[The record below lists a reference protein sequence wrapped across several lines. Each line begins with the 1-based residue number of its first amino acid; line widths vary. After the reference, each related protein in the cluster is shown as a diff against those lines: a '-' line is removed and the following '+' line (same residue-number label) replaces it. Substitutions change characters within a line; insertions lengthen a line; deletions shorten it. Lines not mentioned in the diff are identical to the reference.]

1 MRTTLAKER
10 LYYNWARQV
19 TNLQIDITSHCNAR
33 CGACV
38 RNKNGDETREELVL
52 EHFDMEVWERLAK
65 EDTHGW
71 FIGDLTLNGNW
82 GDPMMHPKLVEMLTI
97 WTQYHPESSLYL
109 HTNGSM
115 RTKWFWEDLA
125 VACRRFTNHLVVF
138 AVDGLEDTHSIY
150 RRKTNFN
157 KIIENI
163 TAFSK
168 SGGRSNVTMTL
179 FEHNK
184 HQVKEVEAIAK
195 TTGAIYFTLR
205 HSHGDNLEILLPN
218 DVYHINANYDQD
230 EYQVRLNDS
239 NQMMSDLKDYDVYL
253 QMNDKLKDERDE
265 DDTPCPWY
273 NDRQVQID
281 PWAKVWPCCHTSLFG
296 VYIENHVLADNVDS
310 SFINAREDNDLKKF
324 SLTEVLSNDWF
335 RNDVGDALNDGSWK
349 QCQRICGVECGLQ
362 K

>member
-1 MRTTLAKER
+1 MRTILAKER
-10 LYYNWARQV
+10 VYYNWVKQV

-38 RNKNGDETREELVL
+38 RNKDGDETKEELVL

-115 RTKWFWEDLA
+115 RTVKFWEDLA
-125 VACRRFTNHLVVF
+125 IACRRFTNHLVVF

-163 TAFSK
+163 KAFTSNN
-168 SGGRSNVTMTL
+168 GRANVTMTL

-184 HQVKEVEAIAK
+184 HQVKQVEEIAK
-195 TTGAIYFTLR
+195 STGALYFSLR
-205 HSHGDNLEILLPN
+205 HSHGDDLLVEPAGEES
-218 DVYHINANYDQD
+218 YRIHACYDQD

-239 NQMMSDLKDYDVYL
+239 DARMSDLKDYDLYL
-253 QMNDKLKDERDE
+253 QMSDQVKDDRDE
-265 DDTPCPWY
+265 DGTPCPWY
-273 NDRQVQID
+273 NDRNIQID
-281 PWAKVWPCCHTSLFG
+281 PWAKVWPCCHLSLFG
-296 VYIENHVLADNVDS
+296 TYIEVHKLSDNVDS
-310 SFINAREDNDLKKF
+310 SFIEAREENDLKKYTL
-324 SLTEVLSNDWF
+324 SEVLNNNWF
-335 RNDVGDALNDGSWK
+335 RNNLGDALNDGSWK
-349 QCQRICGVECGLQ
+349 QCQRICGVECSV
-362 K
+362 